1 MSKPHLSRPALIAII
16 CAILVL
22 LSLGIFL
29 IFQIVTP
36 PPVDNPTPSDP
47 PLSTTAYQFDYS
59 WTEHPYIAHALGGI
73 NGETYTNSPDALLLN
88 YALGHRVFEVDLTLT
103 DDNHLV
109 LAHDPPAWS
118 QPTADQPQA
127 FTRANFLSH
136 LISDQYHSADLTQL
150 LRLMQKYPDF
160 YVVTDSKA
168 SDEPT
173 VRRQFEVLVQTAA
186 DLDPTLL
193 DRFII
198 QIYHPTM
205 LDWIM
210 SIHPWRSVILTLY
223 NYPDWTPENV
233 LDFAT
238 TSGVKFITMWDNWVT
253 ADIMQLW
260 QPAGIQV
267 AAHTVN
273 DLNSDQ
279 ALRKLGVSVI
289 YTDFLFPSTQNLKP
303 ET

>member
-1 MSKPHLSRPALIAII
+1 
-16 CAILVL
+16 
-22 LSLGIFL
+22 
-29 IFQIVTP
+29 
-36 PPVDNPTPSDP
+36 
-47 PLSTTAYQFDYS
+47 
-59 WTEHPYIAHALGGI
+59 
-73 NGETYTNSPDALLLN
+73 
-88 YALGHRVFEVDLTLT
+88 
-103 DDNHLV
+103 
-109 LAHDPPAWS
+109 
-118 QPTADQPQA
+118 
-127 FTRANFLSH
+127 
-136 LISDQYHSADLTQL
+136 
-150 LRLMQKYPDF
+150 
-160 YVVTDSKA
+160 
-168 SDEPT
+168 
-173 VRRQFEVLVQTAA
+173 
-186 DLDPTLL
+186 
-193 DRFII
+193 
-198 QIYHPTM
+198 M

-303 ET
+303 EA